1 MESHMKAEII
11 AIGSELLLGQIVDT
25 NSAFIA
31 KRLAEIGV
39 EMVQTK
45 TVGDELN
52 RMEESILDSISRSS
66 IIITTGGI
74 GPTEDDLT
82 REAIAKVTHRPL
94 TFQPQLMEQI
104 KAIITRRGFRMA
116 ENNRVQAYIPEGA
129 IPIENPKGTA
139 PGFIVEGPTWV
150 TITLPGVPSEME
162 YLLGN
167 TVIPYLR
174 KRFHIEHQIIRYK
187 VLRACGLGESALGLQ
202 IQDLMKESKNP
213 TVGTL
218 ASIGDIKVRITAKAE
233 TPEEADG
240 LIQKMEQEIRK
251 RLGNLIYGV
260 DDETLQANTV
270 RHLEEK
276 KLTVSAAEAF
286 TNGLISLKLGGTG
299 SSSFIEG
306 FVLPSEVSQRS
317 FLKLSAEDF
326 SSTCMDLQEMAD
338 SLAKKVKDE
347 TGTNFGL
354 AVCGRTSE
362 EQTKGEFRFKTCYS
376 LATPSGIENQ
386 ENDLGGEPQIVRERA
401 SIIALDLLRK
411 YLLQMDSKV

>member
-82 REAIAKVTHRPL
+82 REAIAKATHRPL

-139 PGFIVEGPTWV
+139 PGFIVEGSTWV

-162 YLLGN
+162 YLLEN
-167 TVIPYLR
+167 AVIPYLR
-174 KRFHIEHQIIRYK
+174 KRFHIERQIIRYK
-187 VLRACGLGESALGLQ
+187 VLRVCGLGESALGLQ

-233 TPEEADG
+233 SPEEADD
-240 LIQKMEQEIRK
+240 LIQKMEQEIRN

-260 DDETLQANTV
+260 NDETLQANTV
-270 RHLEEK
+270 RYLEK
-276 KLTVSAAEAF
+276 KNLRVSVAEVF
-286 TNGLISLKLGGTG
+286 TNGLISQKLGETG

-317 FLKLSAEDF
+317 FLRVSEEEFA
-326 SSTCMDLQEMAD
+326 STRMDLQRTAD
-338 SLAKKVKDE
+338 SLAKKVRDE
-347 TGTNFGL
+347 TGTDLGL

-362 EQTKGEFRFKTCYS
+362 EQTKGEFRFKTCCS
-376 LATPSGIENQ
+376 LATAAGIENLG
-386 ENDLGGEPQIVRERA
+386 NDLGGEPQIVRERA
-401 SIIALDLLRK
+401 SIIAVDLLRK